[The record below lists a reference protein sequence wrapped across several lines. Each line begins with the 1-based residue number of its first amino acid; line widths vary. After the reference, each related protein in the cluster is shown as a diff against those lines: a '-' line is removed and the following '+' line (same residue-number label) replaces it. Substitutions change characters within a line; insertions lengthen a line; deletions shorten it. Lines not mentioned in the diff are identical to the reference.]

1 MQLAQCWFSAW
12 AMQRTSTVPTASHTF
27 VPICM
32 GRGGLFA
39 YGTADATAISKPH
52 RPLPYLNP
60 DWFNVPFWLVPA
72 FPGCPSGGR

>member
-1 MQLAQCWFSAW
+1 
-12 AMQRTSTVPTASHTF
+12 
-27 VPICM
+27 M

-60 DWFNVPFWLVPA
+60 DWFNVPFWLVLA

>member
-1 MQLAQCWFSAW
+1 MASPCREPALCQLYRILSF
-12 AMQRTSTVPTASHTF
+12 
-27 VPICM
+27 PICM

>member
-1 MQLAQCWFSAW
+1 
-12 AMQRTSTVPTASHTF
+12 
-27 VPICM
+27 M